1 MKAIRLGLLV
11 GLIVALAS
19 ACASAG
25 AATPPSATRYDTA
38 TRYNTLMAGW
48 EHHFKIDWTA
58 AEQGPNA
65 RQVSGYVY
73 NQNGE
78 FATSLRVLA
87 QALDSTGN
95 VVGQRIGYVPGGVGG
110 FGRAYFV
117 VSNLPAADTY
127 RVSVWDY
134 TWFQAPKDRR

>member
-1 MKAIRLGLLV
+1 MKAMRFGLLI
-11 GLIVALAS
+11 GLIATMAA
-19 ACASAG
+19 ACAGTGVAP
-25 AATPPSATRYDTA
+25 PPSATQ
-38 TRYNTLMAGW
+38 YNTLMAGW
-48 EHHFKIDWTA
+48 EHHFKIDWTT

-117 VSNLPAADTY
+117 VSNLPVADNY

>member
-1 MKAIRLGLLV
+1 MKAIRFGCLI
-11 GLIVALAS
+11 GLIVTMAA
-19 ACASAG
+19 ACAGTGTA
-25 AATPPSATRYDTA
+25 PPPGSIHYT
-38 TRYNTLMAGW
+38 TLMAGW

-58 AEQGPNA
+58 AEQGPNT
-65 RQVSGYVY
+65 RRVSGYVY

-87 QALDSTGN
+87 QAVDSAGT

-117 VSNLPAADTY
+117 VSNLPVADSY

-134 TWFQAPKDRR
+134 TWFQAPGDRR

>member
-1 MKAIRLGLLV
+1 MKTIRLGLLI
-11 GLIVALAS
+11 GLIVTTAA
-19 ACASAG
+19 ACAGTGYAP
-25 AATPPSATRYDTA
+25 PPSA
-38 TRYNTLMAGW
+38 TRYNTLMSGW

-87 QALDSTGN
+87 QAVDSTGAL
-95 VVGQRIGYVPGGVGG
+95 VGQRIGYVPGGVGG

-117 VSNLPAADTY
+117 VSNLPVADSY

-134 TWFQAPKDRR
+134 TWFQAPKDPR

>member
-1 MKAIRLGLLV
+1 MKAIRLGLLT
-11 GLIVALAS
+11 GLIVTVAA
-19 ACASAG
+19 ACASTADV
-25 AATPPSATRYDTA
+25 PSASTRYT
-38 TRYNTLMAGW
+38 TLMAGW

-58 AEQGPNA
+58 TEQGPTTRA
-65 RQVSGYVY
+65 VSGYVY

-78 FATSLRVLA
+78 FATHLRVLA
-87 QALDSTGN
+87 QAVDSTGN

-117 VSNLPAADTY
+117 VSNLPVTDNY

-134 TWFQAPKDRR
+134 TWFQAPKDPR

>member
-11 GLIVALAS
+11 GLIVTLAS

-25 AATPPSATRYDTA
+25 AAPPPSA

-48 EHHFKIDWTA
+48 EHHFKI
-58 AEQGPNA
+58 
-65 RQVSGYVY
+65 
-73 NQNGE
+73 
-78 FATSLRVLA
+78 
-87 QALDSTGN
+87 DSTGN

-117 VSNLPAADTY
+117 VSNLPVADNY

-134 TWFQAPKDRR
+134 TWFQAPKDLR

>member
-1 MKAIRLGLLV
+1 MKAMRFGLLI
-11 GLIVALAS
+11 GLIVTTAA
-19 ACASAG
+19 ACAGTGVAP
-25 AATPPSATRYDTA
+25 PPSATP
-38 TRYNTLMAGW
+38 YNTLMSGW

-87 QALDSTGN
+87 QAVDSTGA

-117 VSNLPAADTY
+117 VSNLPVAASY

-134 TWFQAPKDRR
+134 TWFQAPKDPR

>member
-1 MKAIRLGLLV
+1 MKAVRLGLLV
-11 GLIVALAS
+11 GLIVTSGS

-25 AATPPSATRYDTA
+25 AAPPPSA

-58 AEQGPNA
+58 AAQGPNA
-65 RQVSGYVY
+65 RQVTGYVY

-78 FATSLRVLA
+78 FATNLRVLA
-87 QALDSTGN
+87 QAIDSAGN

-117 VSNLPAADTY
+117 VSNMPVADNY